1 MVVSVTANVHCTLME
16 SKTLER
22 MSLWVPW
29 SSRFKLI
36 EEQGAHEMQVVPS
49 HGPGAWME
57 YKRDS
62 ELSTGIHF
70 SLFLTGC
77 SYSQQPHASATMTPP

>member
-1 MVVSVTANVHCTLME
+1 MVVSVAANVHCTLME

-36 EEQGAHEMQVVPS
+36 EVSKVHTKCRWYHLTGQ
-49 HGPGAWME
+49 GPGGNTRE
-57 YKRDS
+57 TVS
-62 ELSTGIHF
+62 
-70 SLFLTGC
+70 
-77 SYSQQPHASATMTPP
+77 